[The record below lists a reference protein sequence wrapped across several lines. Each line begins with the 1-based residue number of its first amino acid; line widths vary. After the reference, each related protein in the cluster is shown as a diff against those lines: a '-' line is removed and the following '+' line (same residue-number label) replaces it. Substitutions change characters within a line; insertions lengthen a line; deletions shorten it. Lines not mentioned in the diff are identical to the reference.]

1 MKRKFITLIF
11 LIIIFEEIVFAQNS
25 KNIQTNESIT
35 ITEFCSLNL
44 NKEIS
49 VKIQDELSSEKIHNL
64 ISACNGDEKGKISPI
79 DLDLSNCTFKNKE
92 CNIFITNLKN
102 VRSLVLPKTTK
113 TITFC
118 LASDMENII
127 LPDRLERIEEQAFF
141 RTKLKSI
148 EIPES
153 VRYVGALAFGDIE
166 NLQYIKTFN
175 NPHKTKWSSIW
186 NEWNDAK
193 ILEGDAVFLPK
204 ENNSKEKYGIIRF
217 SKADYHR
224 AFDTVDMEI
233 CLDKKPGKNQ
243 KAFLHFYD
251 VHNKNE
257 SAGNIEIE
265 AKKGKKTITIKKYPA
280 ANFFISETDDYYTI
294 INECGDYWIKLRCEL
309 EFSDGTTIPL
319 DGFCYIYA
327 EPIPDSIS

>member
-1 MKRKFITLIF
+1 MKRQFIILIF
-11 LIIIFEEIVFAQNS
+11 LIFIFEEMVFAQNS
-25 KNIQTNESIT
+25 KNIQTDEAIT
-35 ITEFCSLNL
+35 ITDFCSLNL

-49 VKIQDELSSEKIHNL
+49 VKIKDELSAEKIHNL
-64 ISACNGDEKGKISPI
+64 MSVCNGNEKDKIGPI

-118 LASDMENII
+118 LASDMEHVI
-127 LPDRLERIEEQAFF
+127 LPSGLERIEEQAFF
-141 RTKLKSI
+141 RTKLKFI

-153 VRYVGALAFGDIE
+153 VQYVGALAFGDTE
-166 NLQYIKTFN
+166 HLQYIKTFN
-175 NPHKTKWSSIW
+175 NPYKTKWSSIW

-193 ILEGDAVFLPK
+193 ILEGDADFLPK
-204 ENNSKEKYGIIRF
+204 ENDSKEKYGTIRF

-224 AFDTVDMEI
+224 AFDTIDMAI
-233 CLDKKPGKNQ
+233 CLDKEPPKSQ
-243 KAFLHFYD
+243 KAVLHFYD
-251 VHNKNE
+251 AHNKNE
-257 SAGNIEIE
+257 SAGDIKIEV
-265 AKKGKKTITIKKYPA
+265 KKGKKTITIKEYPA
-280 ANFFISETDDYYTI
+280 ANFFISQTDDYYII
-294 INECGDYWIKLRCEL
+294 INKFSDYWIKLRCEL
-309 EFSDGTTIPL
+309 EFFDGTTIPL

>member
-11 LIIIFEEIVFAQNS
+11 LIIIFGEIVFAQNS
-25 KNIQTNESIT
+25 KNIQTNEAIT
-35 ITEFCSLNL
+35 VTEFCSLNL

-64 ISACNGDEKGKISPI
+64 MLACNSDEKGKIGPI

-127 LPDRLERIEEQAFF
+127 LPDGLERIEEQAFF

-166 NLQYIKTFN
+166 NLQYIKIFN
-175 NPHKTKWSSIW
+175 NPQKTKWSSIW
-186 NEWNDAK
+186 NKWNDAK

-204 ENNSKEKYGIIRF
+204 ENDSVVII
-217 SKADYHR
+217 
-224 AFDTVDMEI
+224 
-233 CLDKKPGKNQ
+233 G
-243 KAFLHFYD
+243 
-251 VHNKNE
+251 
-257 SAGNIEIE
+257 
-265 AKKGKKTITIKKYPA
+265 
-280 ANFFISETDDYYTI
+280 
-294 INECGDYWIKLRCEL
+294 
-309 EFSDGTTIPL
+309 
-319 DGFCYIYA
+319 
-327 EPIPDSIS
+327 